1 MTRTTS
7 SAESFDSAMQRT
19 KQQPKQPKP
28 LIPMRT
34 FATARPA
41 APRPA
46 PRPGQTA
53 RASTGSDRVYFRNAL
68 RELLGLLEIRRRAT
82 RRHLAGDLRDELG
95 RQRHDLLFIESLGL
109 EIAKDRLRENLHRPG
124 LRFTVT
130 HDCAPVL
137 STVRARLVTSV
148 TWQNCIGDQPELNPL
163 PPNQLCNPS
172 PGAYVAIH
180 TVRPSDCCVCPI
192 VYVVC
197 DSLHRYG
204 FVLHGDSAGR
214 RLRLDRLPPPD
225 RAEVAQGASD
235 RDRPRRAR
243 ARRRRW

>member
-34 FATARPA
+34 FAMARTVDQRMA
-41 APRPA
+41 IRQ
-46 PRPGQTA
+46 GQTA

-68 RELLGLLEIRRRAT
+68 RELLGLLEIGRRAT

-130 HDCAPVL
+130 QDNAPVL
-137 STVRARLVTSV
+137 NTVRARLVTSV
-148 TWQNCIGDQPELNPL
+148 TWQNCIGDQSELNPL
-163 PPNQLCNPS
+163 RPGRRGGPA
-172 PGAYVAIH
+172 PGAGGAGH
-180 TVRPSDCCVCPI
+180 T
-192 VYVVC
+192 
-197 DSLHRYG
+197 
-204 FVLHGDSAGR
+204 
-214 RLRLDRLPPPD
+214 
-225 RAEVAQGASD
+225 
-235 RDRPRRAR
+235 
-243 ARRRRW
+243 